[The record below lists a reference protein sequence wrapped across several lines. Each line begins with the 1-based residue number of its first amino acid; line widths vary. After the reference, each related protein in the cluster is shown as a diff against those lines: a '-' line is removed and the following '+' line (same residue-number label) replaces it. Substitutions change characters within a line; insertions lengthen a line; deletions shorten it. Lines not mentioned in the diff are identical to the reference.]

1 VYLTQLILNP
11 RSRRARAELTQPYEM
26 HRTLMRAFGDDLTDE
41 RVLYRV
47 DIDRTTGTPLVLVQ
61 SCNEP
66 DWSFLEKTDSYLLD
80 NGDEENPTQKRF
92 SIDTSKG
99 QALVFR
105 LRANPTVKRNGK
117 RLGLFDEQDQL
128 AWLQRKAEQ
137 GGFQILSATVRP
149 EGLEQRQKHD
159 KDKQH
164 GTGESVSMTHYA
176 VRFDGHLRVTDPEL
190 FAATIAAGIGPA
202 KAFGFGLLSVAPV

>member
-1 VYLTQLILNP
+1 MYLSQLILNP

-26 HRTLMRAFGDDLTDE
+26 HRTLMRAFPDNLTDE

-47 DIDRTTGTPLVLVQ
+47 DIDRATGTPVVLVQ

-66 DWSFLEKTDSYLLD
+66 DWSFLETSDNYLLD
-80 NGDEENPTQKRF
+80 AGAEENPTGKRVN
-92 SIDTSKG
+92 INTRKG
-99 QALVFR
+99 QVLVFR

-137 GGFQILSATVRP
+137 GGFQLLSATVRP
-149 EGLEQRQKHD
+149 EGLE
-159 KDKQH
+159 H
-164 GTGESVSMTHYA
+164 GRKYEGEELLPTTHYA
-176 VRFDGHLRVTDPEL
+176 VRFDGHLQVTGPEL
-190 FAATIAAGIGPA
+190 FVRTIACGIGPA
-202 KAFGFGLLSVAPV
+202 KAFGVGLLSVAPA